1 MAKKIKYILL
11 LTIIIALGMYT
22 KSLARIKTNDPTVE
36 SGGTVTITIS
46 SQEPVASGAIKI
58 KSNSGLNFKSASG
71 GTVNGDLVVFSGTN
85 NVTSGIA
92 TYTFTAPEVN
102 ENTTYKVEF
111 SSQDMADENGNTVA
125 SSSATATVTVKGKNQ
140 GNNNNPST
148 SEKATIT
155 KLVVGEK
162 TYKNPKK
169 DISLSVNNSV
179 NSIKITPTI
188 SNGESYTIN
197 GEKSNTVKLET
208 GTNKVTIKL
217 ASGDSYI
224 VRISRLPKEEEVK
237 PNQIQ
242 EPEDKKETP
251 VPKLLLASLVIEGY
265 DLTPEFSSEI
275 YSYKIEKEIPSNIEE
290 LSVKGVANIEG
301 ATVEIIGNTELKDG
315 ENIISIV
322 VKYGE
327 ETVAYQ
333 VVVTKE
339 AKAVIPVSV
348 GNVDSKELTRIPRW
362 DTKQKILITTFTTI
376 ITLMGIWYGVIE
388 YRYTKNKEE
397 NEFGEDLSLPVDDE
411 LKQMQVS
418 PIFGEKL
425 NDVDNNKTD
434 TYNFANA
441 EDTIKNETNNFA
453 NNLDDYKNDIEKS
466 TECINDY
473 KNNINNFTNPE
484 DEIKNNTDDFA
495 NNIDKYKK
503 DLNSLSNN
511 IDSFMNAK
519 DDTKSKYDDFFGYYE
534 KKPKTKSKGKHF

>member
-1 MAKKIKYILL
+1 MVKKIKYILL

-140 GNNNNPST
+140 GSSNNPSA

-162 TYKNPKK
+162 TYNNPKK

-179 NSIKITPTI
+179 SSIKITPTI

-251 VPKLLLASLVIEGY
+251 VQKLLLASLVIEGY

-275 YSYKIEKEIPSNIEE
+275 YSYKIEKQIPSNIEE
-290 LSVKGVANIEG
+290 LNVKGVANIEG
-301 ATVEIIGNTELKDG
+301 ATIEIVGNTELKDG

-322 VKYGE
+322 VKHEE

-333 VVVTKE
+333 VVVIKE

-418 PIFGEKL
+418 PIFGEKP
-425 NDVDNNKTD
+425 NDIDNNKND
-434 TYNFANA
+434 INNFTNT
-441 EDTIKNETNNFA
+441 EDTIKNEINNFN
-453 NNLDDYKNDIEKS
+453 NNLDEYKNNIEK
-466 TECINDY
+466 TAEDINNY
-473 KNNINNFTNPE
+473 KNNINNSTNSE
-484 DEIKNNTDDFA
+484 DDVKNYAEN
-495 NNIDKYKK
+495 YKK
-503 DLNSLSNN
+503 DLDNLSNN